1 MTMNELRKSFHHD
14 LDDVRAELVH
24 LAAFVTEAIPRATNI
39 LLTGDLE
46 GADYIISGDDEIDA
60 RALDLEDRC
69 VQILALQSP
78 VASDLRQILAAL
90 RMIAEVE
97 RSADLVCNIC
107 KAARR
112 IYGHALDPSLRGI
125 ITRMGEQA
133 QQLYIAAIE
142 AFVENDAAKAAAI
155 DDMDNFL
162 DALQKQFVQAIFES
176 HSAGNIDLQVA
187 VQLAVV
193 ARFYERI
200 GDHAVNIGER
210 VRYVVTGWMPEHKG
224 AARYRSRTDDTGPTL
239 RPNPAALGS
248 AIDDSVH
255 EHDEP
260 TELAAPSTDTNG
272 EDAGGV

>member
-1 MTMNELRKSFHHD
+1 MMNELRKNFHND

-24 LAAFVTEAIPRATNI
+24 LAAFVTESIPRATNI

-46 GADYIISGDDEIDA
+46 GADYVIQGDDEIDA
-60 RALDLEDRC
+60 RAMDLEDRC
-69 VQILALQSP
+69 VQIIALQAP
-78 VASDLRQILAAL
+78 VASDLRLLLATV

-112 IYGHALDPSLRGI
+112 IYGHQLDPNLRGI

-133 QQLYIAAIE
+133 QQLYLAAMESLI
-142 AFVENDAAKAAAI
+142 ENDAAKAAAI
-155 DDMDNFL
+155 DDMDNYL
-162 DALQKQFVQAIFES
+162 DGLQKQFVQAIFES

-210 VRYVVTGWMPEHKG
+210 VRYMVTGWVPEHKG
-224 AARYRSRTDDTGPTL
+224 AARYRAAQESLIGAHAPGPGATPVPDETATG
-239 RPNPAALGS
+239 
-248 AIDDSVH
+248 
-255 EHDEP
+255 
-260 TELAAPSTDTNG
+260 
-272 EDAGGV
+272 